1 MPLGSIASVCVFG
14 GASRGRRPAYHNA
27 AEALGGALAAHGV
40 RITFGGGHIGLMG
53 VTADAATAAGGTVI
67 GVIPRFLFDRELGH
81 TGITELRIVDSMHT
95 RKATMDSLAD
105 AFVVLP
111 GGVGTLEEA
120 LEVITWRQLGL
131 HDKPIVFFD
140 VEGYWARFAALIESV
155 IAEGF
160 AAPATATLFSLA
172 PDVAAVLA
180 QLAAAPAAQRRADPS
195 RL

>member
-1 MPLGSIASVCVFG
+1 
-14 GASRGRRPAYHNA
+14 
-27 AEALGGALAAHGV
+27 
-40 RITFGGGHIGLMG
+40 
-53 VTADAATAAGGTVI
+53 

-120 LEVITWRQLGL
+120 LEVITWRQLAL
-131 HDKPIVFFD
+131 HDKPVVFLD
-140 VEGYWARFAALIESV
+140 VEGYWARFAALIETV

-160 AAPATATLFSLA
+160 AAPATAALYTLA
-172 PDVAAVLA
+172 PDVDAVLA
-180 QLAAAPAAQRRADPS
+180 TLAAAPAPQRHADPS